1 MFLLPLEGPRGTRLG
16 LYIQGPLLVVQVK
29 IRFLSIYKMYVHL
42 HNYLMDHAFS
52 FLRSKQCDASS
63 TDQFSLPKLHQP
75 AATAPRGHSE
85 RSRTTYNF
93 SRSELMALAKF
104 RNPEAA
110 EQVISWLEKG
120 GKLNSGNYS

>member
-1 MFLLPLEGPRGTRLG
+1 
-16 LYIQGPLLVVQVK
+16 
-29 IRFLSIYKMYVHL
+29 
-42 HNYLMDHAFS
+42 MDHAFS
-52 FLRSKQCDASS
+52 FLCSKQHEASS

-75 AATAPRGHSE
+75 TAPAPRDHSE

-104 RNPEAA
+104 RSPEAA